1 MNIIKEFSKEIVLKA
16 LMPSKPSFDI
26 PFINRAGYRTA
37 FWLFDTMPEH
47 LGVQKI
53 GEIDFINEMEYLAMM
68 HEAYILGEDI
78 SFQHI
83 FGGNSLKYDPLK
95 YQEAYK
101 KDSWIPYC
109 IGDRVIDTDWNVY
122 KITAFYTKNSWSRDK
137 IYFDVK

>member
-1 MNIIKEFSKEIVLKA
+1 MNTIKEFSKEIVLKA

-37 FWLFDTMPEH
+37 FWLFDTMPKR

-68 HEAYILGEDI
+68 HEAYIMDDDP
-78 SFQHI
+78 SFLRI
-83 FGGNSLKYDPLK
+83 FGVYSLKYDPYK
-95 YQEAYK
+95 YQDAYK

-109 IGDRVIDTDWNVY
+109 IGDRIIDTDWSVY
-122 KITAFYTKNSWSRDK
+122 KIIAFYSNDSRSE